1 MLCQGYVFHRMA
13 HRGSNRGLSSVAAGP
28 LLAGLIFLAGCFAGP
43 EQSERSCVRDEDCPE
58 LCSRIGECLRAA
70 DAISIRATWT
80 VGGLA
85 PSPTAPG
92 PCGAIDAFEVSLES
106 SGERDSPVIY
116 YPVPCDLGQV
126 FYDIMPNRLER
137 LRMSAVR
144 ADGSILQVVLLDIV
158 ETASDFQ
165 VDFNPQ

>member
-1 MLCQGYVFHRMA
+1 MA
-13 HRGSNRGLSSVAAGP
+13 EGAFLVGLF
-28 LLAGLIFLAGCFAGP
+28 LLAGCFAGP
-43 EQSERSCVRDEDCPE
+43 EQTARSCARDEDCEE

-70 DAISIRATWT
+70 DAISIRARWT

-92 PCGAIDAFEVSLES
+92 PCGSIDAFEVSLES
-106 SGERDSPVIY
+106 SGERDLPVIY

-137 LRMSAVR
+137 MRMSAVH
-144 ADGSILQVVLLDIV
+144 ADGSVLQVILLDIV